1 MLIEQVPVPGLASEL
16 VDPDSTGSLSS
27 GEDKAGHPREDGKT

>member
-16 VDPDSTGSLSS
+16 VDPDSTGSFRGRQGRAS
-27 GEDKAGHPREDGKT
+27 